1 MTPTIQVDGLTR
13 TFKGRPA
20 VDQVSFSVEPGEVF
34 GLLGP
39 NGAGKTT
46 LVRLLNGLLEP
57 TGGTATVFGM
67 NAATQGEAI
76 RKRTGVLTE
85 TPSLYE
91 RLPAVENLRFFGT
104 MYGVPKNELG
114 PRIQQLLTFFELD
127 ARTHDRPGGFSK
139 GMKQRLAL
147 ARALLHNPELL
158 FFDEPTSGLD
168 PEAARSVDDLIA
180 RLSRESGRTIM
191 LCTHNLEEAQRLCS
205 RIGVINRGKLLAFG
219 TPAELARDLWQGTWV
234 DVSLSPAPTT
244 ELIQAVKGLSVTL
257 NTQVTGEQ
265 LAVQVESPK
274 SIPALIAGIVNAGG
288 QIMKVL
294 PREYS
299 LEEIYFKVQEG
310 ES

>member
-20 VDQVSFSVEPGEVF
+20 VDQVSFRVEPGEVF

-67 NAATQGEAI
+67 NTATQGEAI

-104 MYGVPKNELG
+104 MYGVPRDELG

-234 DVSLSPAPTT
+234 DVTLSPAPTT

>member
-1 MTPTIQVDGLTR
+1 MPPTIQVQHLSR

-20 VDQVSFSVEPGEVF
+20 VDQVSFSVEAGEVF

-46 LVRLLNGLLEP
+46 LVRLLNGLLQP
-57 TGGTATVFGM
+57 TGGTASVFGLD
-67 NAATQGEAI
+67 AATQGEAI
-76 RKRTGVLTE
+76 RQRTGVLTE

-91 RLPAVENLRFFGT
+91 RLPARENLRFFGT
-104 MYGVPKNELG
+104 LYGLPDADLG
-114 PRIQQLLTFFELD
+114 PRIEQLLHFFELD
-127 ARTHDRPGGFSK
+127 SRANERPGGFSK

-168 PEAARSVDDLIA
+168 PEAARTVDDLIA
-180 RLSRESGRTIM
+180 NLSRHAGRTIM
-191 LCTHNLEEAQRLCS
+191 LCTHNMEEAQRLCT

-219 TPAELARDLWQGTWV
+219 TPAELARDLWHGSWV
-234 DVSLSPAPTT
+234 DVTLVAPPDAELVNTVKAMRGVLNAQSL
-244 ELIQAVKGLSVTL
+244 EGK
-257 NTQVTGEQ
+257 
-265 LAVQVESPK
+265 LAVQVEAQAG
-274 SIPALIAGIVNAGG
+274 IPALIAGVVNAGG

>member
-1 MTPTIQVDGLTR
+1 MTPTIEVQALTR
-13 TFKGRPA
+13 TFKGVPA
-20 VDQVSFSVEPGEVF
+20 VDQVSFTVEPGEVF

-46 LVRLLNGLLEP
+46 LVRLLNGLLAP
-57 TGGTATVFGM
+57 TGGSASVFGLD
-67 NAATQGEAI
+67 AARNGEAI
-76 RKRTGVLTE
+76 RQRTGVLTE

-91 RLPAVENLRFFGT
+91 RLPARENLHFFGA
-104 MYGVPKNELG
+104 MYNVPEKELK
-114 PRIQQLLTFFELD
+114 PRIDKLLKFFELD
-127 ARTHDRPGGFSK
+127 TRAGDRPGGFSK

-168 PEAARSVDDLIA
+168 PEAARSVDDLIY
-180 RLSRESGRTIM
+180 RLSRESGRTVM
-191 LCTHNLEEAQRLCS
+191 LCTHNLEEAQRLCT

-234 DVSLSPAPTT
+234 DVTLAAAPAP
-244 ELIQAVKGLSVTL
+244 ELVSAVKGLRGVLNASV
-257 NTQVTGEQ
+257 GGAQ
-265 LAVQVESPK
+265 LAVQVETEAG
-274 SIPALIAGIVNAGG
+274 IPAVIAGIVNAGG
-288 QIMKVL
+288 QIMKVM

-299 LEEIYFKVQEG
+299 LEAIYFKVQEG

>member
-1 MTPTIQVDGLTR
+1 LPPTIQVDHISR

-20 VDQVSFSVEPGEVF
+20 VDQVSFTVEAGEVF

-57 TGGTATVFGM
+57 TSGSATVFGLD
-67 NAATQGEAI
+67 AARHGEAI
-76 RKRTGVLTE
+76 RQRTGVLTE

-91 RLPAVENLRFFGT
+91 RLPARDNLRFFGIL
-104 MYGVPKNELG
+104 YGLAEADLK
-114 PRIQQLLTFFELD
+114 PRIEQLLTFFELD
-127 ARTHDRPGGFSK
+127 ARAGDRPGGFSK

-147 ARALLHNPELL
+147 ARTLLHNPELL

-191 LCTHNLEEAQRLCS
+191 LCTHNLEEAQRLCT

-234 DVSLSPAPTT
+234 DITLAEPAGAA
-244 ELIQAVKGLSVTL
+244 LVNAVKGQRGVL
-257 NTQVTGEQ
+257 NANPLGSQ
-265 LAVQVESPK
+265 LAVQIESPVG
-274 SIPALIAGIVNAGG
+274 IPALIAGIVNAGG

-310 ES
+310 EA

>member
-1 MTPTIQVDGLTR
+1 MTPTIQVEHLTR

-20 VDQVSFSVEPGEVF
+20 VDQVSFTVEPGEVF

-67 NAATQGEAI
+67 DAATQGETI

-104 MYGVPKNELG
+104 MYGVPPDELR
-114 PRIQQLLTFFELD
+114 PRIKQLLTFFELD
-127 ARTHDRPGGFSK
+127 ARANDRPGGFSK

-180 RLSRESGRTIM
+180 RLSRESGRTVM
-191 LCTHNLEEAQRLCS
+191 LCTHNLEEAQRLCT
-205 RIGVINRGKLLAFG
+205 RIGVINHGKLLAFG

-234 DVSLSPAPTT
+234 DVTLSPTPAP
-244 ELIQAVKGLSVTL
+244 ELVQAVKGLRGVL
-257 NTQVTGEQ
+257 NTQLNGEQ
-265 LAVQVESPK
+265 LAVQIESPVG
-274 SIPALIAGIVNAGG
+274 IPALIAGIVHAGG

-299 LEEIYFKVQEG
+299 LEEIYFRVQEG
-310 ES
+310 EP